1 MTKRQPAYS
10 AVPQSCRYLSAR
22 PVLNRLVHDSENAF
36 GVLILLA
43 PFSRWCQVPTFWLS
57 LHSRCPAAYQLRKHV
72 RNSGNPRVLVSAHDL
87 SPYPP
92 RGSPFLIHPVGAK
105 PTYGTYDSKSNRV
118 SSPRHTIFARRRT
131 FHKPRVGYR
140 QTNFLS
146 FLISRSTAH
155 YHPFERAVPKPY
167 LGSLH
172 ATPR

>member
-22 PVLNRLVHDSENAF
+22 PVLTRQVHDSENAF
-36 GVLILLA
+36 CLLGLLT
-43 PFSRWCQVPTFWLS
+43 PFSRWCQMPTFWLS

-72 RNSGNPRVLVSAHDL
+72 RNSGNPRVLVPAHDL
-87 SPYPP
+87 FPYPLRGPLSSYILWVP
-92 RGSPFLIHPVGAK
+92 R
-105 PTYGTYDSKSNRV
+105 PTYGMYDSKSNRV
-118 SSPRHTIFARRRT
+118 SSPRHIFFARRRT
-131 FHKPRVGYR
+131 FHTPRVGYR
-140 QTNFLS
+140 QTCFLS

-155 YHPFERAVPKPY
+155 YHPFERVVPKPY